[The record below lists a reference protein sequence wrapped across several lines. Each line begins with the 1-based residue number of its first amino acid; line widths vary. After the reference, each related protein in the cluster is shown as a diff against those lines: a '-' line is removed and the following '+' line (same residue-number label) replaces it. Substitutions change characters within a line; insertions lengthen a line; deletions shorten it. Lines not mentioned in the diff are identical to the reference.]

1 MRYDV
6 FMSVSE
12 SPSRRPRG
20 NRATTR
26 REILKVAMSVF
37 GEHGYRNG
45 SLQEIGNRVGMTHSG
60 VLHHFGSKTNLLLE
74 VVRFRDKSDLEEID
88 REEVPEGE
96 ELFQH
101 LMRTVQ
107 INSKRPGVVQTY
119 AVLSA
124 ESVTDDHPAK
134 DYFIERFY
142 NLREKIA
149 EAIRQWYPDKVFSD
163 DRLRAAASAL
173 IGAMDGIQTQWL
185 LDPEHVD
192 LVESTRL
199 AVNAIV
205 AQVVDEPRERFT

>member
-1 MRYDV
+1 
-6 FMSVSE
+6 
-12 SPSRRPRG
+12 
-20 NRATTR
+20 
-26 REILKVAMSVF
+26 MSVF

-205 AQVVDEPRERFT
+205 AQVVDEPRERFA